1 MKLTEIRKKFLKY
14 FESKKHRVINSSDL
28 VPHGDDSLLFTNAGM
43 VQFKDTFL
51 GLEKREYSAVSSQ
64 KCLRVGGKHN
74 DLENVGFTTRH
85 QTFFEMLGNFSF
97 GEYFKQEA
105 IVFAWEFLTEEL
117 KLQKEKLWVTVH
129 HTDKDSEKIWL
140 DKIGIEKNKL
150 SRLGDEDNFW
160 SMGDTGPC
168 GPCSEI
174 FYDYGP
180 TYEGSP
186 PGQGDTGDRFV
197 EIWNLVFME
206 FNRDSVGEL
215 RPLPNKCVDTG
226 MGLERLCSVLQN
238 VGSNFEI
245 DLFKSFKNDIRNL
258 FDNPNEQSLNVIA
271 DHLRASFFLI
281 TEQVNPSNEGRGYV
295 LRRLIRRAIR
305 HGYKMGKEGP
315 FLYALLDSLKIIL
328 KKDFPKEFTNY
339 KSIKEILKEE
349 EELFFKTLSTGIK
362 IFEENLPKKKSEMMS
377 GEIAFKLHDT
387 YGFPIDLTTTMAS
400 ERGIAVDEQI
410 FIDLMKKQKEGSKK
424 SSMFNVKDI
433 VIEPSMS
440 SEFVGYEK
448 NRIDGDCV
456 ALFDKEGN
464 EAKTLNDSGYAFFSK
479 TPFYAE
485 SGGQIGD
492 QGSISNDAVEIFVS
506 DCKKVGN
513 FNMHE
518 IKIQKGEIQLGDKVS
533 LLINEERR
541 KKIVSNHSATHLL
554 HSALREVLGEGV
566 QQKGS
571 LVNDEKLRFDF
582 SHGKKL
588 TPEQIEQVEDLVNMR
603 IEDSIDT
610 KIEVKS
616 FDNAIKDGALAFFG
630 DKYGDKVRV
639 LTIAG
644 DFSVELCGGTHVNN
658 TSEIEGFIISNQTS
672 VSAGVRRVEAMTG
685 SNLVKKSKEAIQTLK
700 ELSEILNVPSDSL
713 VGRIS
718 EVIKE
723 NKSLKSKKKTE
734 KSLSAEIIHETKLD
748 SETGEGIAVFYK
760 NASIEMLR
768 RFSDQAKDQV
778 RAFSIFMTDDGE
790 KISYIVTSKANDK
803 FSSKDLI
810 ELVNSAFDGS
820 GGGRNDFAQGGS
832 QDNSN
837 ISDKFENLKS
847 KLEDLI

>member
-1 MKLTEIRKKFLKY
+1 MKLTEIRQKFLKY
-14 FESKKHRVINSSDL
+14 FESKKHKVIDSSDL

-51 GLEKREYSAVSSQ
+51 GLEKRKYSAVSSQ

-97 GEYFKQEA
+97 GEYFKEEA
-105 IVFAWEFLTEEL
+105 IDFAWEFLTKEL
-117 KLQKEKLWVTVH
+117 KLQKEKLWITVH

-174 FYDYGP
+174 FYDYGSD
-180 TYEGSP
+180 YDGSP
-186 PGQGDTGDRFV
+186 PGEGDTGDRFV

-206 FNRDSVGEL
+206 FNRDSSGDL
-215 RPLPNKCVDTG
+215 KPLPNKCVDTG
-226 MGLERLCSVLQN
+226 MGLERVCSVLQN

-245 DLFKSFKNDIRNL
+245 DLFKSFKDEIRDL

-271 DHLRASFFLI
+271 DHLRASFFLLS
-281 TEQVNPSNEGRGYV
+281 EQIYPSNEGRGYV

-305 HGYKMGKEGP
+305 HGYKMGKENP
-315 FLYALLDSLKIIL
+315 FLYELLDNLKSLL
-328 KKDFPKEFTNY
+328 KKDFPKEFKDH
-339 KSIKEILKEE
+339 KSIKKILMEE
-349 EELFFKTLSTGIK
+349 EELFFKTLSSGIK
-362 IFEENLPKKKSEMMS
+362 IFEDNLPKKKSEMMS

-387 YGFPIDLTTTMAS
+387 YGFPIDLTIAMAS
-400 ERGIAVDEQI
+400 ERGIEVNEKI
-410 FIDLMKKQKEGSKK
+410 FRDLMKKQKEGSKR
-424 SSMFNVKDI
+424 SSMFSVKDI
-433 VIEPSMS
+433 VVNPSMN

-448 NRIDGDCV
+448 NKINGDCV
-456 ALFDKEGN
+456 ALFDLEGN
-464 EAKTLNDSGYAFFSK
+464 EAKTLRDSGYAFFSK

-485 SGGQIGD
+485 SGGQVGD
-492 QGSISNDAVEIFVS
+492 QGSISNDNLESFVS

-513 FNMHE
+513 FNMHKLE
-518 IKIQKGEIQLGDKVS
+518 IQKGEINIGDKVS
-533 LLINEERR
+533 LSINEERR
-541 KKIVSNHSATHLL
+541 NKIVNNHSATHLL
-554 HSALREVLGEGV
+554 HSALREVLGDKV

-588 TPEQIEQVEDLVNMR
+588 TSEQIEQVEDLVNMR
-603 IEDSIDT
+603 IEDAIDT

-616 FDNAIKDGALAFFG
+616 FDDAIKDGALAFFG

-639 LTIAG
+639 LTIGG
-644 DFSVELCGGTHVNN
+644 DFSVELCGGTHVKN
-658 TSEIEGFIISNQTS
+658 TSEIEGFIISHETS

-700 ELSEILNVPSDSL
+700 ELSEILNVPSEDL
-713 VGRIS
+713 VGRVS
-718 EVIKE
+718 EVLKE
-723 NKSLKSKKKTE
+723 NKTLKSKKKTE
-734 KSLSAEIIHETKLD
+734 KSLSAEIIHEAKLD
-748 SETGEGIAVFYK
+748 SKEGKGLVFFYE

-768 RFSDQAKDQV
+768 RFSDRAKDQDEI
-778 RAFSIFMTDDGE
+778 FSIFMTDDGE
-790 KISYIVTSKANDK
+790 KVSYIVTSKPDSN

-810 ELVNSAFDGS
+810 ELVNASFDGS

-837 ISDKFENLKS
+837 ISEKFENLKS
-847 KLEDLI
+847 KLQNLI

>member
-14 FESKKHRVINSSDL
+14 FESKKHKVIDSSDL

-51 GLEKREYSAVSSQ
+51 GLEKRKYSAVSSQ

-97 GEYFKQEA
+97 GEYFKEEA
-105 IVFAWEFLTEEL
+105 IDFAWEFLTKEL
-117 KLQKEKLWVTVH
+117 KLQKEKLWITVH

-174 FYDYGP
+174 FYDYGSD
-180 TYEGSP
+180 YDGSP
-186 PGQGDTGDRFV
+186 PGEGDTGDRFV

-206 FNRDSVGEL
+206 FNRDSSGDL
-215 RPLPNKCVDTG
+215 KPLPNKCVDTG
-226 MGLERLCSVLQN
+226 MGLERVCSVLQN

-245 DLFKSFKNDIRNL
+245 DLFKSFKDEIRDL

-271 DHLRASFFLI
+271 DHLRASFFLLS
-281 TEQVNPSNEGRGYV
+281 EQIYPSNEGRGYV

-305 HGYKMGKEGP
+305 HGYKMGKENP
-315 FLYALLDSLKIIL
+315 FLYELLDNLKSLL
-328 KKDFPKEFTNY
+328 KKDFPKEFKDH
-339 KSIKEILKEE
+339 KSIKKILMEE
-349 EELFFKTLSTGIK
+349 EELFFKTLSSGIK
-362 IFEENLPKKKSEMMS
+362 IFEDNLPKKKSEMMS

-387 YGFPIDLTTTMAS
+387 YGFPIDLTIAMAS
-400 ERGIAVDEQI
+400 ERGIEVNEKI
-410 FIDLMKKQKEGSKK
+410 FRDLMKKQKEGSKR
-424 SSMFNVKDI
+424 SSMFSVKDI
-433 VIEPSMS
+433 VVNPSMN

-448 NRIDGDCV
+448 NKINGDCV
-456 ALFDKEGN
+456 ALFDLEGN
-464 EAKTLNDSGYAFFSK
+464 EAKTLRDSGYAFFSK

-485 SGGQIGD
+485 SGGQVGD
-492 QGSISNDAVEIFVS
+492 QGSISNDNLESFVS

-513 FNMHE
+513 FNMHKLE
-518 IKIQKGEIQLGDKVS
+518 IQKGEINIGDKVS
-533 LLINEERR
+533 LSINEERR
-541 KKIVSNHSATHLL
+541 NKIVNNHSATHLL
-554 HSALREVLGEGV
+554 HSALREVLGDKV

-588 TPEQIEQVEDLVNMR
+588 TSEQIEQVEDLVNMR
-603 IEDSIDT
+603 IEDAIDT

-616 FDNAIKDGALAFFG
+616 FDDAIKDGALAFFG

-639 LTIAG
+639 LTIGG
-644 DFSVELCGGTHVNN
+644 DFSVELCGGTHVKN
-658 TSEIEGFIISNQTS
+658 TSEIEGFIISHETS

-700 ELSEILNVPSDSL
+700 ELSEILNVPSEDL
-713 VGRIS
+713 VGRVS
-718 EVIKE
+718 EVLKE
-723 NKSLKSKKKTE
+723 NKTLKSKKKTE
-734 KSLSAEIIHETKLD
+734 KSLSAEIIHEAKLD
-748 SETGEGIAVFYK
+748 SKEGKGLVFFYE

-768 RFSDQAKDQV
+768 RFSDRAKDQDEI
-778 RAFSIFMTDDGE
+778 FSIFMTDDGE
-790 KISYIVTSKANDK
+790 KVSYIVTSKPDSN

-810 ELVNSAFDGS
+810 ELVNASFDGS

-837 ISDKFENLKS
+837 ISEKFENLKS
-847 KLEDLI
+847 KLQNLI

>member
-14 FESKKHRVINSSDL
+14 FESKKHKVIDSSDL

-43 VQFKDTFL
+43 VQFKDAFL
-51 GLEKREYSAVSSQ
+51 GLEKRKHSAVSSQ

-97 GEYFKQEA
+97 GEYFKEEA
-105 IVFAWEFLTEEL
+105 IDFAWEFLTEEL
-117 KLQKEKLWVTVH
+117 KLQKEKLWITVH

-140 DKIGIEKNKL
+140 DKIGIKKSKL

-174 FYDYGP
+174 FYDYGSG
-180 TYEGSP
+180 YEGSP
-186 PGQGDTGDRFV
+186 PGEGDTGDRFV

-206 FNRDSVGEL
+206 FNRDSSGDL
-215 RPLPNKCVDTG
+215 KPLPNKCVDTG
-226 MGLERLCSVLQN
+226 MGLERVCSVLQN

-245 DLFKSFKNDIRNL
+245 DLFKSFKDDIRGL
-258 FDNPNEQSLNVIA
+258 FDSPNEQSLNVIA
-271 DHLRASFFLI
+271 DHLRASFFLLS
-281 TEQVNPSNEGRGYV
+281 EQVYPSNEGRGYV

-305 HGYKMGKEGP
+305 HGYKMGKETP
-315 FLYALLDSLKIIL
+315 FLYELLENLKSLL
-328 KKDFPKEFTNY
+328 EKDFPKEFKGH
-339 KSIKEILKEE
+339 KSIKKILMEE
-349 EELFFKTLSTGIK
+349 EELFFKTLSSGIK
-362 IFEENLPKKKSEMMS
+362 IFEDNLPKKKSEMMS

-387 YGFPIDLTTTMAS
+387 YGFPIDLTIAMAS
-400 ERGIAVDEQI
+400 ERGIEVDEKI
-410 FIDLMKKQKEGSKK
+410 FKDLMKKQKEGSKK
-424 SSMFNVKDI
+424 SSMFNAKDI
-433 VIEPSMS
+433 VIDPSMN

-448 NRIDGDCV
+448 NIINGDCI
-456 ALFDKEGN
+456 ALFDLEGN
-464 EAKTLNDSGYAFFSK
+464 EAKTLSDSGYAFFSK

-485 SGGQIGD
+485 SGGQVGD
-492 QGSISNDAVEIFVS
+492 QGSISNDNLEIFVS

-513 FNMHE
+513 FNMHKVE
-518 IKIQKGEIQLGDKVS
+518 IQKGEINVGDKVS
-533 LLINEERR
+533 LSINEERR
-541 KKIVSNHSATHLL
+541 IKIVNNHSATHLL
-554 HSALREVLGEGV
+554 HSALREVLGDKV

-588 TPEQIEQVEDLVNMR
+588 TSEQIEQVEDLVNMR
-603 IEDSIDT
+603 IEDAIDT

-616 FDNAIKDGALAFFG
+616 FDDAIKDGALAFFG

-639 LTIAG
+639 LTIGG
-644 DFSVELCGGTHVNN
+644 DFSVELCGGTHVKN
-658 TSEIEGFIISNQTS
+658 TSEIEGFIISNETS

-700 ELSEILNVPSDSL
+700 ELSEILNVPSEDL
-713 VGRIS
+713 VGRVS

-723 NKSLKSKKKTE
+723 NKTLKSKKKTE
-734 KSLSAEIIHETKLD
+734 KSLSAEIIHEAKLD
-748 SETGEGIAVFYK
+748 SKEGKGLVVFYE

-768 RFSDQAKDQV
+768 RFSDKAKDQDEI
-778 RAFSIFMTDDGE
+778 FSIFMTDDGE
-790 KISYIVTSKANDK
+790 KVSYIVTSKADGN

-810 ELVNSAFDGS
+810 ELVNSSFDGS